1 MSRIN
6 HVDLDQVNAFTQS
19 IKQDPTA
26 SLTTEVIESEWQ
38 ISDGGMQDQSKLVF
52 DKGKTGEATTPSDGV
67 KGDVPCADPMHYYY
81 YGIASG
87 YTGVFAA
94 LAASLGVKLKC
105 LTTRVEADMSHSHAV
120 DVSHEPVLE
129 CVRMVLR
136 IVSDSTIAKIREV
149 EALALKQCP
158 AGFLCRHQIKLMP
171 WCSVSI

>member
-1 MSRIN
+1 MN
-6 HVDLDQVNAFTQS
+6 EFTHS
-19 IKQDPTA
+19 IMQDPTA
-26 SLTTEVIESEWQ
+26 SRTTEVIESEWQ

-52 DKGKTGEATTPSDGV
+52 DNGTTGAALTPSDGV
-67 KGDVPCADPMHYYY
+67 EGDVTFADPMHYYY

-105 LTTRVEADMSHSHAV
+105 MTTRVEADMSHSHAV
-120 DVSHEPVLE
+120 NVTHEPVLE

-136 IVSDSTIAKIREV
+136 IVSDSTIAKLREV

-158 AGFLCRHQIKLMP
+158 SGLLCRHQVKLMP
-171 WCSVSI
+171 WCSVSV